1 MYNPFERMAARMDA
15 ATVKRMAKPVIINDR
30 EYVAIR
36 SEFLAEMGPLTGDGI
51 SLVVF
56 SDDYQA
62 SRNDAVS
69 FEGTSYIVTRKEA
82 YNGKWRIWIE

>member
-1 MYNPFERMAARMDA
+1 MAARMDA
-15 ATVKRMAKPVIINDR
+15 ATVNRMAKPVIINDR
-30 EYVAIR
+30 EYLAIR

-62 SRNDAVS
+62 SRNDAVN
-69 FEGTSYIVTRKEA
+69 FEGTSYIVARKEA